1 MKAPADTATAT
12 PTTIALRGRPL
23 RADSEPSIAGTQE
36 LYVAALSGGTIV
48 GQPTLVA
55 GGTKGSVPR
64 WSRDGRRLFFA
75 QASPD
80 RVMSVVVDRSPSLRA
95 STPALAFDLRA
106 LRLDPHVWAILPGDR
121 LVGIQRGA
129 GEDEVTSFQLI
140 LHWLD
145 TVRPRLS
152 GGKPV
157 QYPRRAEPRR
167 AGPRIVDNLGIIVE
181 HLGIWP

>member
-129 GEDEVTSFQLI
+129 GEDEVTSSSSSC
-140 LHWLD
+140 
-145 TVRPRLS
+145 TGSTPSARGCPAASRS
-152 GGKPV
+152 ST
-157 QYPRRAEPRR
+157 R
-167 AGPRIVDNLGIIVE
+167 AGRNPDAPDLVLSITLVSLSNT
-181 HLGIWP
+181 